1 MQPLLLYNSDNQS
14 TTIVMNDLILLRDLL
29 LLIAIAIPAVAGAQR
44 LKIPAVVAFL
54 ITGMAI
60 GPHGLGLIARPDE
73 VAALAEIGVVLLLFE
88 IGLEVSLAQVIRL
101 RSTIALGG
109 TMQIAITVGA
119 TWLIGM
125 LLDMPAAQAVA
136 FGCLFA
142 LSSTAIVLTS
152 HRDRGELDAPHGRVS
167 LAVLLFQDLMIV
179 PLIVLLQIFGTS
191 GGDGEWRE
199 VARPL
204 LGLLILIV
212 VVPVGRVLVPAVLKR
227 VPDIRG
233 SDLFT
238 LVISFFGLG
247 AAFLAASLGL
257 SLAVGAFIAGL
268 IISESEY
275 GAQALSDVL
284 PFRALFSSIFFTSV
298 GMLLDLGFVTDN
310 IALVGS
316 VGSAVIVGKALIV
329 MLVVTLV
336 LRRPLFTGIL
346 SGLALAQVGE
356 FSFVLASVALGT
368 GLIADAAYQVF
379 LAASVLSMAAT
390 PFLMAGARPIGE
402 WVMRMVGGSPPE
414 DATATIPSSDL
425 TDHAIIVGYGL
436 SGRHLASVMKAAHL
450 KYIVLETN
458 GQVVRA
464 ARDEGESIAFGDGT
478 RREVLLKAGIRSA
491 RVLVMNIASPL
502 DERRGVAVAK
512 ELNPNVKILVRTR
525 TVDAIADL
533 EERGANDVI
542 VEEYEAALE
551 LFQRVLRHY
560 HIPMNTI
567 STEMDAVRAEHYGI
581 LRGVPKDVLRL
592 DQLRFLGIHHA
603 LELVEVEEGSVAVG
617 ENPFTLRLRS
627 TTHATVVAVV
637 RKAVPIYTFD
647 ADSRFLVGDTVVL
660 VGPLPALVRAIK
672 LFRAK
677 QADS

>member
-1 MQPLLLYNSDNQS
+1 MD
-14 TTIVMNDLILLRDLL
+14 DLILLRDLL
-29 LLIAIAIPAVAGAQR
+29 ILIAIAIPAVAGAQR

-119 TWLIGM
+119 TWLIGA

-142 LSSTAIVLTS
+142 LSSTAIVLGS

-179 PLIVLLQIFGTS
+179 PLIVLLQIFGAS
-191 GGDGEWRE
+191 GGDGDWRE
-199 VARPL
+199 LVRPL

-233 SDLFT
+233 SDIFT

-247 AAFLAASLGL
+247 AAFLTASLGL

-298 GMLLDLGFVTDN
+298 GMLLDLGFVADN

-316 VGSAVIVGKALIV
+316 VGLAVILGKALIV
-329 MLVVTLV
+329 MLVVTLI
-336 LRRPLFTGIL
+336 LRRPLFTGVL

-402 WVMRMVGGSPPE
+402 WVLRVVGSSVREDVTPTSP
-414 DATATIPSSDL
+414 DL

-436 SGRHLASVMKAAHL
+436 SGQHLARVMKAAHL

-458 GQVVRA
+458 GQVVRT

-478 RREVLLKAGIRSA
+478 RREVLVKAGIESA

-502 DERRGVAVAK
+502 DERRGVAVAT

-525 TVDAIADL
+525 TVDLIADL
-533 EERGANDVI
+533 EERGADDVI

-560 HIPMNTI
+560 HIPVNTI
-567 STEMDAVRAEHYGI
+567 WTEMDAVRAEHYGI

-603 LELVEVEEGSVAVG
+603 LELVEVEEGSAAVG
-617 ENPFTLRLRS
+617 ENPISLRLRS
-627 TTHATVVAVV
+627 TTHATVVAIV
-637 RKAVPIYTFD
+637 RNGEPFYEID
-647 ADSRFLVGDTVVL
+647 AESRFLVGDAVVL
-660 VGPLPALVRAIK
+660 VGQAPALVRAIE

-677 QADS
+677 QADTS